1 MGPGRVGVARA
12 CDRCLARGWLLASAS
27 GHLDQVRSRI
37 DALLG
42 LEDEEL
48 LDAVGGA
55 QTDEL
60 RAALVRFDA
69 GEARGRVRGAGLEAI
84 CRCDPGYPGLLAAAP
99 RPPSALYVAG
109 GLGRCLDLLGS
120 DPVAIVGARRASPY
134 GNEVARS
141 LGRGVASSG
150 VTVVS
155 GMALGIDSAAH
166 EGALAI
172 EGPAV
177 AVLPGPADRPYPASN
192 RSLHRRLVKL
202 GAAVSELP
210 PGVSIRRWMFP
221 ARNRIIAALS
231 AMTVV
236 VEAGTRSGALLT
248 AANARELGRAVGAVP
263 GRVSSPQAAGPNG
276 LLTRGAAVVRDA
288 QDVLDALFGAGVR
301 TAAARPRGDLDP
313 EHARLLGVIAGGVDT
328 ADALARA
335 GLSVEQGLAALASLE
350 LGGHIRREPGG
361 RFSVAP

>member
-1 MGPGRVGVARA
+1 MRA
-12 CDRCLARGWLLASAS
+12 CDRCLARGWLLARLS
-27 GHLDQVRSRI
+27 GHLDRVRSRI

-42 LEDEEL
+42 LDDAEL
-48 LDAVGGA
+48 IDAVAGDGKA
-55 QTDEL
+55 EL
-60 RAALVRFDA
+60 GSALTRFDA

-84 CRCDPGYPGLLAAAP
+84 CRCDPEYPPRLTALP
-99 RPPSALYVAG
+99 RPPSVLYVAG
-109 GLGRCLDLLGS
+109 GLERCLGLLGGE
-120 DPVAIVGARRASPY
+120 PVAIVGARRASSY
-134 GNEVARS
+134 GNDVARS
-141 LGRGVASSG
+141 LGRGVASCG

-155 GMALGIDSAAH
+155 GMALGVDSAAH
-166 EGALAI
+166 QGALAI
-172 EGPAV
+172 GGPTV

-192 RSLHRRLVKL
+192 RSLHRRLIDV

-231 AMTVV
+231 AMTVI

-248 AANARELGRAVGAVP
+248 AACARELGRAVGAVP

-276 LLTRGAAVVRDA
+276 LLSHGALLVRDA

-301 TAAARPRGDLDP
+301 MAAARPRGELDA
-313 EHARLLGVIAGGVDT
+313 EQTRLLEVIARGLDT
-328 ADALARA
+328 PDALARA
-335 GLSVEQGLAALASLE
+335 GLSPEQGLAALGSLE

-361 RFSVAP
+361 RFSVIA